1 MSEDQSNLI
10 KVERGKRARPNMD
23 NCVRRLP
30 KVGQRVNLST
40 YKTYLTI
47 HKLPKP
53 QPRGDKIL
61 FDTPDKSD
69 NPYKLELEQRVNS
82 DGSSSSTAS
91 SLGKKKFKPFAPIKK
106 FIRK

>member
-1 MSEDQSNLI
+1 M
-10 KVERGKRARPNMD
+10 
-23 NCVRRLP
+23 
-30 KVGQRVNLST
+30 NLST
-40 YKTYLTI
+40 YKIYFTI
-47 HKLPKP
+47 HKLSKP

-69 NPYKLELEQRVNS
+69 NPYKLDLVQRVNS

-91 SLGKKKFKPFAPIKK
+91 SLGKKKFKPFAPFPFVSNIAPIIFVSDIAPIKR